1 MAAKASEART
11 VFAGV
16 RDHVLQDVVDVHVAD
31 LLALQ
36 LLLQLRDLLLQP
48 GVVQLRRVVASR
60 VAVPGEAAGE
70 GPLRRHAPDRR
81 HPQDCDPPGPLLV
94 QLLQRQHQT

>member
-1 MAAKASEART
+1 MAAKAIEART

-36 LLLQLRDLLLQP
+36 LLLEPRDLLLQP

-94 QLLQRQHQT
+94 QLLQ

>member
-36 LLLQLRDLLLQP
+36 LLLEPRDLLLQP

-60 VAVPGEAAGE
+60 VAVPGE

-94 QLLQRQHQT
+94 QLLQ